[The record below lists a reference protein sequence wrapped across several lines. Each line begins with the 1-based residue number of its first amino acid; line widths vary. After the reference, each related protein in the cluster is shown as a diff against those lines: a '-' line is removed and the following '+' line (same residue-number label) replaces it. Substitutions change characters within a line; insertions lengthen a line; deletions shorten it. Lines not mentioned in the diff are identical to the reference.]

1 MAKKLKK
8 SEPPAF
14 EVGMKSTQ
22 APGVTSPAPAKSPW
36 IAGALSILPGFGH
49 FYLGEFYRGGAL
61 LISQLIATFVVTWYG
76 QLFWYI
82 VPGILGMWII
92 WDAISLAQKGEG
104 QSPVVI
110 VLFGLVA
117 ALAIGWNVVQID
129 FSQASMERAI
139 VIIQPMLRPD
149 FIQERSE
156 VREGWT
162 PIEVPCS
169 ANPPRSQNTLEN
181 GVSMQALSDCGKI
194 GDTIVV
200 LGSGLWPD
208 TETQIWWQTPIGDSI
223 ALGENETQVLE
234 ARSDENGNL
243 STTIRIPSTAMISSK
258 DPTLSEE
265 HRVYFK
271 QYRPIGGYELSLNGR
286 YVLQGISETLALALM
301 ATSLAV
307 IVALP
312 ISFLAAHNL
321 MANNPLTF
329 AIYVVV
335 RTILNIVRSIESL
348 IVAIVFV
355 VIVGLGPFA
364 GVLALTVHSI
374 AALGKLYSEV
384 IEGIE
389 PGPIEAIRATGANW
403 LQVVRY
409 GVIPQIIPPFTAF
422 TIYRWDINVR
432 MSTIIGFV
440 GGGGIG
446 FYLVQWIQINEMR
459 AVSAAFIAIAVV
471 VIILDY
477 ASAKI
482 RERLV

>member
-1 MAKKLKK
+1 MEGKQSNGTKP
-8 SEPPAF
+8 S
-14 EVGMKSTQ
+14 
-22 APGVTSPAPAKSPW
+22 SPRSPML
-36 IAGALSILPGFGH
+36 AGALSIIPGLGH
-49 FYLGEFYRGGAL
+49 IYLDEQYRGFAL
-61 LISQLIATFVVTWYG
+61 MIAQVIAIFVVGWYG
-76 QLFWYI
+76 EPIWYTI
-82 VPGILGMWII
+82 PIIIGLWIM
-92 WDAISLAQKGEG
+92 WDAIGLARGAG
-104 QSPVVI
+104 GRSAVPI
-110 VLFGLVA
+110 VLIGLVA
-117 ALAIGWNVVQID
+117 ALAIGWDVVQID
-129 FSQASMERAI
+129 FSQASIDRAI
-139 VIIQPMLRPD
+139 IIIKPMLRPD
-149 FIQERSE
+149 LIEERKE
-156 VREGWT
+156 ILEGWT

-169 ANPPRSQNTLEN
+169 ANPPKSQHTSEN
-181 GVSMQALSDCGKI
+181 GVSMQALSDCGRI
-194 GDTIVV
+194 GDTLVV
-200 LGSGLWPD
+200 MGSGLWAD
-208 TETQIWWQTPIGDSI
+208 TDTQIWWTTPIGDLI
-223 ALGENETQVLE
+223 ALGPNETQVLV
-234 ARSDENGNL
+234 ARSDENGSL
-243 STTIRIPSTAMISSK
+243 STTIQIPSTAMISSQ
-258 DPTLSEE
+258 DTSLSEQ

-271 QYRPIGGYELSLNGR
+271 QYRPIGGYQLSLNGS
-286 YVLQGISETLALALM
+286 YVVKGISETLALALM
-301 ATSLAV
+301 ATTLA
-307 IVALP
+307 IFVALP

-321 MANNPLTF
+321 MGNHPITF

-384 IEGIE
+384 IEGID

-409 GVIPQIIPPFTAF
+409 GVIPQIVPPFTAF

-446 FYLVQWIQINEMR
+446 FYLWQWILLSETR

-477 ASAKI
+477 GSAKI